1 MHYGSV
7 RSVLEKKGENL
18 PMHLRLQIAKDA
30 AKGM

>member
-7 RSVLEKKGENL
+7 RSLLDKKGKNL
-18 PMHLRLQIAKDA
+18 PMKLRLQIAKDA